1 MIPGKFSVI
10 INPLHTLANRWFDQ
24 SDHPVSSTSIA
35 TELVV
40 SNKESMHVTTAQIL
54 GLKTNIYYDH
64 RYEGSKGRFD
74 RNAAVYTIDFI
85 IRMSIMFKPGN
96 YEHYNFR

>member
-1 MIPGKFSVI
+1 
-10 INPLHTLANRWFDQ
+10 
-24 SDHPVSSTSIA
+24 
-35 TELVV
+35 
-40 SNKESMHVTTAQIL
+40 MHVTTAQIL

-96 YEHYNFR
+96 YEHYNFQYPSEACWNSIFTALTKPRKITVPLGSFFHLYRCLRTLP